1 MKDTTRARV
10 AAAVGAAVLRKNVT
24 SVYDYSSGGYKSISA
39 SVGNGSL
46 NGYDYTTSSYFTG
59 SSGTS
64 LDFYDY
70 HSSKHVLLNLKNG
83 SFDGYDYDS
92 GSTSA
97 VRSMGTRFRCM
108 TTKRANTTTMLF
120 DSRRRFQR
128 MSRSGLTRRAMTQ
141 PSKAVQNTH
150 VST

>member
-92 GSTSA
+92 GKHFSGTVNGNSISLYDYETSKHYNYA
-97 VRSMGTRFRCM
+97 V
-108 TTKRANTTTMLF
+108 
-120 DSRRRFQR
+120 
-128 MSRSGLTRRAMTQ
+128 
-141 PSKAVQNTH
+141 
-150 VST
+150 

>member
-10 AAAVGAAVLRKNVT
+10 AAAVGAAALRQDVT

-39 SVGNGSL
+39 SIGNGSL

-59 SSGTS
+59 SGGSS

-70 HSSKHVLLNLKNG
+70 HNSKHVQLKLDSN

-92 GSTSA
+92 GKHFSGTVNGNSISIYDYETSKYYNYS
-97 VRSMGTRFRCM
+97 V
-108 TTKRANTTTMLF
+108 
-120 DSRRRFQR
+120 
-128 MSRSGLTRRAMTQ
+128 
-141 PSKAVQNTH
+141 
-150 VST
+150 